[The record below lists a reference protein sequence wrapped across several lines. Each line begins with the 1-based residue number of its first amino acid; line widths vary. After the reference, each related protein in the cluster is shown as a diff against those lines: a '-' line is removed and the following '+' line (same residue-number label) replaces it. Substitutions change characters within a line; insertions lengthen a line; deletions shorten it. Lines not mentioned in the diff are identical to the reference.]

1 MHSARVSSGQ
11 KKPPLLRGGGWTL
24 EYLSFSYYL
33 PELLLLFFRLWG
45 CVVLCVCLWRL
56 CCHLYTC
63 IKRASHGSDLPAFY
77 IKSGCPENL

>member
-33 PELLLLFFRLWG
+33 PELLWLFFRLWG
-45 CVVLCVCLWRL
+45 CVVCLPVEAVL
-56 CCHLYTC
+56 SSLVL
-63 IKRASHGSDLPAFY
+63 ASSVPATAAISLRFT
-77 IKSGCPENL
+77 

>member
-45 CVVLCVCLWRL
+45 CVVCLPVEAVL
-56 CCHLYTC
+56 SPLVL
-63 IKRASHGSDLPAFY
+63 ASSVPATAA
-77 IKSGCPENL
+77 ISLRST